1 MPSPLITLAAGVP
14 GRRYNL
20 FVSSGAD
27 ASALRDRIR
36 GLIQEVF
43 NPALEDSDQG
53 FHLYADMW
61 ERTAAQRA
69 PGESINDVFVARAR
83 KSHITLV
90 TLIDELGDGTR
101 EELEAALNEE
111 DVQLAVMRFT
121 EQTIDAAE
129 ADALGQYLTEHQ
141 QKFLYAFHPGGPHSD
156 AAWYTVVRQ
165 LLAVV
170 LSALAE
176 TEPLYSETRGSS

>member
-1 MPSPLITLAAGVP
+1 MPRALINLAAGIP
-14 GRRYNL
+14 GKRYNV

-27 ASALRDRIR
+27 ASPVRDRIR

-43 NPALEDSDQG
+43 NPALEDSEQG
-53 FHLYADMW
+53 FYLYADMW

-69 PGESINDVFVARAR
+69 AGESINDVFVARAR

-90 TLIDELGDGTR
+90 TLIDQLGDGTR
-101 EELEAALNEE
+101 EELEAVLNEE

-121 EQTIDAAE
+121 EQTTDAA
-129 ADALGQYLTEHQ
+129 ATDALGRYLTKHQ
-141 QKFLYAFHPGGPHSD
+141 QNFLYALHPGGPHSD
-156 AAWYTVVRQ
+156 DAWYTVVRQ

-176 TEPLYSETRGSS
+176 TEPPYTETRGLP